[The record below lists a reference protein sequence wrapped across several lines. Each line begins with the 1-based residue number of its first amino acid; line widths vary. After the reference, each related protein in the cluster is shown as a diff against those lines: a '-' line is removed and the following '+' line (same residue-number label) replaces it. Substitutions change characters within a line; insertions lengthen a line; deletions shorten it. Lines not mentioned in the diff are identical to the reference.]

1 MEEYYALLDYNLAF
15 GYLGWYLVSR
25 MSDMDTL
32 TDKDLVI
39 IDQFV
44 IRMYD
49 KPCPVNNVNQCRR
62 ILYTRKRR
70 NIEGIPPTQNSLI
83 QQIKRAVL
91 QSKQL
96 NKTI

>member
-49 KPCPVNNVNQCRR
+49 KPCPVNNVNQCRH

-70 NIEGIPPTQNSLI
+70 NIEGIPPTQNSII
-83 QQIKRAVL
+83 QQIKRAML

-96 NKTI
+96 NKII